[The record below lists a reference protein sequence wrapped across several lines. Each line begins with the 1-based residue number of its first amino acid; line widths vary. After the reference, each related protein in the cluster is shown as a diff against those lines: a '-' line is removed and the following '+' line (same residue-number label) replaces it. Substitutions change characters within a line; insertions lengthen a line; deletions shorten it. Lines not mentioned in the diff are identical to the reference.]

1 MSIMYNVKLT
11 KAQLQALVKATDL
24 LQRIQIGQ
32 WTRIED
38 HLPLDKPI
46 DYDTLKTIGEM
57 LSPHLKDNVNGMNS
71 SLGIGHPEVS
81 SDNSVVYDM
90 HCAFRSY
97 LAWEEAV
104 DQGVVESMSS
114 ERKFPDMIGVSY
126 DKPLH
131 WGEEP
136 LPVIERINDE
146 QA

>member
-1 MSIMYNVKLT
+1 MSTYNVKLT
-11 KAQLQALVKATDL
+11 KPQLQALVKATDL

-38 HLPLDKPI
+38 HLPLREGI
-46 DYDTLKTIGEM
+46 DYNTLKMIGER
-57 LSPHLKDNVNGMNS
+57 LSLHLKEGVNGMNS

-81 SDNSVVYDM
+81 SDNTIVYDI
-90 HCAFRSY
+90 HCALRNY

-104 DQGVVESMSS
+104 DGGIVESFSS
-114 ERKFPDMIGVSY
+114 ERKFPDMAGVLY

-136 LPVIERINDE
+136 LPVIEKIK
-146 QA
+146 

>member
-1 MSIMYNVKLT
+1 MYNVKLT

-24 LQRIQIGQ
+24 LQRVQIGQ

-38 HLPLDKPI
+38 HLPLNEPI
-46 DYDTLKTIGEM
+46 DYRTMKKIGEM
-57 LSPHLKDNVNGMNS
+57 LSPSLKDNVTGLNS

-81 SDNSVVYDM
+81 PDNHIVFDM
-90 HCAFRSY
+90 HCTFRSY
-97 LAWEEAV
+97 LAWEESINK
-104 DQGVVESMSS
+104 GIVESMDS
-114 ERKFPDMIGVSY
+114 ERKYPEMIGVSY
-126 DKPLH
+126 DKPLK